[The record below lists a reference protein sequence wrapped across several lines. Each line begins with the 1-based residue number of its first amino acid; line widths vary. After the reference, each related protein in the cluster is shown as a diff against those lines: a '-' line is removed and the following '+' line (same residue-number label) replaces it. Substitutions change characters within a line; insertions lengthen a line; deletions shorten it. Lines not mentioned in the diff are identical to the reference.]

1 MRLSV
6 FVFLPFCLSAC
17 ASSPQESAVS
27 TLDALKACP
36 PSETTCVT
44 MTANLHWPVRGGI
57 AIQEHPAVLS
67 VDERVQNGGYG
78 SVVIVVTGRL
88 NGGAQGEYRLRIA
101 YPNDMQNCNDFL
113 VAALGAKSGGG
124 GTILTQQGNLE
135 ILSSEIVIGSW
146 TTVGLVNVNRGT
158 ISYALAPDWEKYSW
172 DGALAVTQSG
182 EMFWRVRG
190 RCLDLNEGDR
200 FRTVPVDKCQALR
213 LTPASEADVT
223 RVKGAKL
230 FDNVETNERLQFD
243 LWRAEGSPNLVYI
256 WSAACT

>member
-1 MRLSV
+1 
-6 FVFLPFCLSAC
+6 
-17 ASSPQESAVS
+17 
-27 TLDALKACP
+27 
-36 PSETTCVT
+36 

-78 SVVIVVTGRL
+78 NVVIVVTGRL

-101 YPNDMQNCNDFL
+101 YPNGMQECNDFL

-124 GTILTQQGNLE
+124 GTILTRQGSLE
-135 ILSSEIVIGSW
+135 IISSEIVIGSW
-146 TTVGLVNVNRGT
+146 TTLGLVDAKRGT

-190 RCLDLNEGDR
+190 LCLDLNEGDR
-200 FRTVPVDKCQALR
+200 FRAVPAEKCQALR
-213 LTPASEADVT
+213 LTPALEADVT
-223 RVKGAKL
+223 RVKAARI
-230 FDNVETNERLQFD
+230 FDNAQTNERLQFD
-243 LWRAEGSPNLVYI
+243 LWRAEGSPNIVYL
-256 WSAACT
+256 WSGACT